1 MTSAGDPD
9 APRSSRASSG
19 EPDAPRSSRASS
31 GSSAIAIEVR
41 GLGKR
46 RGGRWVLDDVSFTI
60 DRGEVVAL
68 IGGNGAGK
76 STLLAC
82 AAGALDAD
90 RGWVAIAG
98 ATSGRRRH
106 VGYAPEAGDAP
117 GHLTGAELWRLVSA
131 LHGGATLDDEA
142 TTLLAL
148 ATVAPLRLER
158 MSLGQRRRAVL
169 AAALIGAPP
178 ALLLDEPDNGLDAAG
193 LDALVTLVA
202 REAARGA
209 AVLVATHDP
218 AVRERLGARNLT
230 LVDGRLA

>member
-1 MTSAGDPD
+1 MTRP
-9 APRSSRASSG
+9 PSRTSG
-19 EPDAPRSSRASS
+19 TA
-31 GSSAIAIEVR
+31 AIDVHAV
-41 GLGKR
+41 GKR
-46 RGGRWVLDDVSFTI
+46 RGGRWVLDDVSFTVEA
-60 DRGEVVAL
+60 GEVTAL
-68 IGGNGAGK
+68 VGGNGAGK

-82 AAGALDAD
+82 AAGALEPD
-90 RGWVAIAG
+90 RGWIAIAG

-117 GHLTGAELWRLVSA
+117 GHLTGAELWALVAALRGGPATRGVDDAAARL
-131 LHGGATLDDEA
+131 LGL
-142 TTLLAL
+142 
-148 ATVAPLRLER
+148 APLASMRLER

-193 LDALVTLVA
+193 LDALATLVT

-218 AVRERLGARNLT
+218 SVRERLAARTIT